1 MGGKGSGTLSTEK
14 KEEIR
19 ERWAVDGENK
29 CHCCDK
35 LIQEN
40 KINYANTKGKR
51 SKDPINYIILCD
63 ECDGDSK
70 TIRLPRWI
78 DKNINSYIE
87 ALDENVQTSL
97 SSRKELIGILFDSL
111 SKNLVLPN
119 NRDLKSLKENWIS
132 IEKDEML
139 KSNGL
144 KDFEDYCNHLIA
156 VEILKSDKMKDL
168 LMQALTDD
176 ENWNELIEQVKY
188 SPGYNDFREKSIP
201 LRTFSQSIKQ
211 NLPHQSSNWRLGEII
226 SAYLQNILV
235 SEAKIKKIYSNE
247 IEENARSLSKKIWNE
262 NFADLLNS
270 EEEIIWFSK
279 SAYFEDLVEKGRVT
293 DREHYRK
300 ELLKYDN
307 SLKEETQKLIY
318 EGIIDSIF
326 DIFVSDLE
334 VELKVTK
341 EEILDKIRPL
351 NFDNK
356 ISPEIKQELVKLFE
370 EMKSD
375 NSSPEDVH
383 KRINE
388 ILKKREKIIDQR
400 LGWKISPPSIM
411 ISEEWANLEEEFG
424 EIKNAESIQYEKD
437 EKEAEE
443 AYGILTRSSE
453 IIHITDLE
461 LGVEE
466 RSSIRYVNIPNIHAN
481 NNNYTGDMNFLDNA
495 HGNGK
500 YIDDEIDYEGE
511 WWNGKMH
518 GEGHLI
524 WMDPKTQQIEAIYEG
539 NFKQG
544 KPHGRG
550 KISWY
555 DIEQGL
561 PDGNY
566 YVGEMEYGLMHG
578 LGEYF
583 YENGGIHKVKYVR
596 GHKSGFGEMN
606 NENSVGYLN
615 RSRVVKKESG
625 IWRNWKKTGKVVKE
639 VRIRKTGEIRNQI
652 HNFVYNKEK
661 ELGNGQIFQGEYVEI
676 DGELHLRDGVLTS
689 YVDNTEIKIRGSFS
703 INNRL
708 VKGTISMNGDV
719 IEGEFKPAI
728 EVLGENLLENLNSVI
743 FNGTIKY
750 KNKDVFLSSK
760 GVKNYAPFEISEGY
774 WINALGLERE
784 DITQYGNNI
793 SIHEEIESKNHYWNG
808 DKWSLVEIAPLK
820 KSQKFWREN
829 NLGILHP
836 KEWNDEQWMN
846 KNIQRRGYYWNWN
859 DYKWSLLSEKPIGGK
874 LITENGIFEG
884 VFSKIPNSFRYR
896 MISGFVRFQGN
907 RGLSLFYGEFNN
919 LKVDTGK
926 GREYHKIIPKYGR
939 LIFANNEKYKGEF
952 GFINSIG
959 VPEGRGILRCNNG
972 DIHRGIFKTIQKNPD
987 EGTSYLATWMTEG
1000 TITRQN
1006 GKIYE
1011 GKFSLHEKEYEGL
1024 FDKGFVIRNHIPQLD
1039 EGTLTFKN
1047 GNTYVGSFRG
1057 LNPRGQGCL
1066 TIFESGEKITK
1077 NFEKLE
1083 ISDDGLI

>member
-14 KEEIR
+14 KEKIR

-40 KINYANTKGKR
+40 KINYANTKGKG
-51 SKDPINYIILCD
+51 SKDPINYIILCN
-63 ECDGDSK
+63 ECDGPPK
-70 TIRLPRWI
+70 TIRLPKWI
-78 DKNINSYIE
+78 DENINSYIE

-97 SSRKELIGILFDSL
+97 TNRTELIGILFDSL

-139 KSNGL
+139 KSNGM

-188 SPGYNDFREKSIP
+188 SPGYNDFRIKSIP

-211 NLPHQSSNWRLGEII
+211 NLPHQSSNWHLGEII

-300 ELLKYDN
+300 ELLKYEN

-370 EMKSD
+370 EIKSD
-375 NSSPEDVH
+375 NSSSEDVD

-466 RSSIRYVNIPNIHAN
+466 RSSIRCVNIPNIHAN

-539 NFKQG
+539 YFKQG

-566 YVGEMEYGLMHG
+566 YVGEMAYGLMHG

-606 NENSVGYLN
+606 YENSVWYLN
-615 RSRVVKKESG
+615 RSRDLKKESG
-625 IWRNWKKTGKVVKE
+625 IWRNRKKTGKVARE
-639 VRIRKTGEIRNQI
+639 LRSRKTGEIINQI

-661 ELGNGQIFQGEYVEI
+661 KLGNGQTFQGEYVEI
-676 DGELHLRDGVLTS
+676 DGELQLRNGELTS
-689 YVDNTEIKIRGSFS
+689 FVDNTEIKVRGSFS
-703 INNRL
+703 ANNRL

-719 IEGEFKPAI
+719 IEGEFQPAI
-728 EVLGENLLENLNSVI
+728 EVLGKNLLDRINLNPKV
-743 FNGTIKY
+743 FKGAIKY
-750 KNKDVFLSSK
+750 KNKEVFLTVNK
-760 GVKNYAPFEISEGY
+760 AP
-774 WINALGLERE
+774 LRE
-784 DITQYGNNI
+784 SQKFWGDNNFG
-793 SIHEEIESKNHYWNG
+793 SAGSKNRKWKDEQWMNNTIRRKGYYWDG
-808 DKWSLVEIAPLK
+808 DKWSLFSS
-820 KSQKFWREN
+820 KS
-829 NLGILHP
+829 
-836 KEWNDEQWMN
+836 
-846 KNIQRRGYYWNWN
+846 
-859 DYKWSLLSEKPIGGK
+859 IGLVMGK
-874 LITENGIFEG
+874 LITKNGIFEG

-896 MISGFVRFQGN
+896 MISGSVRFQGD
-907 RGLSLFYGEFNN
+907 RGLSLFYGEFDN
-919 LKVDTGK
+919 LKIDTGK
-926 GREYHKIIPKYGR
+926 GGEYHKIIPKKGT
-939 LIFANNEKYKGEF
+939 LIFANKEKYEGEI
-952 GFINSIG
+952 GIISSIG
-959 VPEGRGILRCNNG
+959 VPMGKGILRRNNG
-972 DIHRGIFKTIQKNPD
+972 SIHQGIFKTVQKNPV
-987 EGTSYLATWMTEG
+987 EGSSYLATWMTEG
-1000 TITRQN
+1000 TLTRQN
-1006 GKIYE
+1006 GNIYE